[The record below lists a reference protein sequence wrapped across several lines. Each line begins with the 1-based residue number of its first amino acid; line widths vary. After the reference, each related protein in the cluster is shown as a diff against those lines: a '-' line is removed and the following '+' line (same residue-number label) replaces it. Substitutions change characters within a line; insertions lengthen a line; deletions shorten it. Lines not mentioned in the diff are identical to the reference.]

1 MAVNKVHREFYQVDM
16 NEGWETLPGYPAGIQ
31 QKILSGTLDTTN
43 KKGSYTRLLRFQ
55 PGAFSTK
62 PFVHDY
68 WEEVFFLEG
77 DLAVGSDD
85 KGNGGTV
92 FTKNTYCVRPPGVS
106 HGPFSSKNGCLLL
119 ESHYYD
125 PP

>member
-16 NEGWETLPGYPAGIQ
+16 NEGWETLPGYPEGIQ
-31 QKILSGTLDTTN
+31 QKILSGTLDKEN
-43 KKGSYTRLLRFQ
+43 KKGGYTRLLRFQ
-55 PGAFSTK
+55 PGVYTTQ

-77 DLAVGSDD
+77 DLAVSSDATG
-85 KGNGGTV
+85 KGGTV
-92 FTKNTYCVRPPGVS
+92 FHKHAYCVRPPGVW
-106 HGPFSSKNGCLLL
+106 HGPFRSDSGCLLL

-125 PP
+125 PA